1 MAERVIYKCAE
12 SGTFYT
18 TKDDNDKNMA
28 TINFNA
34 NDMDSLCNALN
45 NWDLSENFEDD
56 EEENQQASEQKG

>member
-12 SGTFYT
+12 NGTFYT
-18 TKDDNDKNMA
+18 TKDDNDKDMA

-45 NWDLSENFEDD
+45 NWDLLENFEDD
-56 EEENQQASEQKG
+56 EEEEGKG

>member
-1 MAERVIYKCAE
+1 MAERVIYKCAK

-18 TKDDNDKNMA
+18 TKDDNDKDMA

>member
-1 MAERVIYKCAE
+1 MAERVIYKCAK

-18 TKDDNDKNMA
+18 TKDDNDKDMA

-45 NWDLSENFEDD
+45 NWDLSENFEDG
-56 EEENQQASEQKG
+56 EE